1 MPMDPGPRRD
11 MSPDPM
17 TSRSTRRRGNA
28 MSMSVSSL
36 PMMAM
41 GSGGSGDGGRLNPLR
56 ASGGMMA
63 LPLGGGGENRGG
75 LL

>member
-1 MPMDPGPRRD
+1 MPLDSAPRRD
-11 MSPDPM
+11 LSPDPM

-41 GSGGSGDGGRLNPLR
+41 GSGGDGGGPLHSLR
-56 ASGGMMA
+56 GMMA
-63 LPLGGGGENRGG
+63 LPLGGGENRGA

>member
-1 MPMDPGPRRD
+1 MPLDSGPRRD
-11 MSPDPM
+11 LSPDPM

-41 GSGGSGDGGRLNPLR
+41 GGGGDGGGRLNPLR
-56 ASGGMMA
+56 ASGGLMA
-63 LPLGGGGENRGG
+63 LPLGGGENRGG